1 VTSVVRT
8 ALDVSGVAVPVDLLV
23 LRERPE
29 KALADYVLDTKQA
42 GIGLVALIDRALGDL
57 VVDSAA
63 VVVQLDLQSKH
74 DTQRVSCTTS
84 KRGALTSGTC
94 RSGWPL

>member
-1 VTSVVRT
+1 MVRT

-29 KALADYVLDTKQA
+29 QALADHVLDAKQA

-74 DTQRVSCTTS
+74 DTT
-84 KRGALTSGTC
+84 L
-94 RSGWPL
+94 